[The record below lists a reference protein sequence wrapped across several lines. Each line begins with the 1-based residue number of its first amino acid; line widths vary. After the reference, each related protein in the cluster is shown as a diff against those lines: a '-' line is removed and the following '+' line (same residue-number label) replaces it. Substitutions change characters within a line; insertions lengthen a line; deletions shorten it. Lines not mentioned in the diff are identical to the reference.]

1 MSGADP
7 ILELMARIEKTQR
20 LLHRIVDE
28 YRQFLE
34 GDFKWMGKKNTSAM
48 VIAELMVDYYTFLR
62 ESACRAGILP
72 AQSF

>member
-48 VIAELMVDYYTFLR
+48 VIAELMVDYYT
-62 ESACRAGILP
+62 CRAGILP